1 MRTTL
6 TLDPDIERMLEKIR
20 KRKKLSLKEAVNS
33 ALREGLVRLEESD
46 RPTGIAFQ
54 TNAVNLGNCRLNQ
67 LDSISDALA
76 LGEGDDF
83 R

>member
-20 KRKKLSLKEAVNS
+20 KRKNLTLKEAVNS
-33 ALREGLVRLEESD
+33 ALREGLVRLEETD
-46 RPTGIAFQ
+46 RPTGTSFR
-54 TNAVNLGNCRLNQ
+54 TRVVNLGNCRLNQ
-67 LDSISDALA
+67 LDSIPDALA